1 MKKVKITVMISGG
14 GTNLQSLI
22 YNIHNNKDINGEIVS
37 VISNK
42 EDVYGLSRAQN
53 HNIKTKVINRNQYA
67 SELEYEK
74 SLFDFLEGLDTDLIV
89 LAGYLS
95 FIPITIIKKYE
106 NKIINIHPSLVPS
119 FCGKGFYGKK
129 VHKAVIERGVKIT
142 GATVHFVNEEMDG
155 GPIIIQRAVN
165 VDLNDTI
172 ESLSE
177 KVLKVE
183 HEILPL
189 AVKLFIDDKLKVINN
204 KVDILNV

>member
-42 EDVYGLSRAQN
+42 EDVYGLTRAQN
-53 HNIKTKVINRNQYA
+53 HNIKTKVINRNQYS

-74 SLFDFLEGLDTDLIV
+74 SLCSFLEGLDTDLIV

-165 VDLNDTI
+165 VDLNDTVK
-172 ESLSE
+172 SLSE

-204 KVDILNV
+204 KVEILNV